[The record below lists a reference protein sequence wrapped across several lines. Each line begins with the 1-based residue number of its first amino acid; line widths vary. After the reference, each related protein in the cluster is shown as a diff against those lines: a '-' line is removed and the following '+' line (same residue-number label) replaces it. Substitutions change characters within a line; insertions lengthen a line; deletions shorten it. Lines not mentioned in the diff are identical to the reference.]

1 MTPRGSYIKTN
12 VLDKSTLP
20 SGIFLNNLYND
31 YNYIEKLNAEIES
44 YISSKNSNN
53 IKSTINEQFE
63 KIFKDIEE
71 YYRNDD
77 DIGKF
82 CRNIN
87 FYFDLLKS
95 VIKKPN
101 VFSKDVQD
109 NLTGIVEEKW
119 SKIPRVS
126 AIDLCKGET
135 DLDSMRKRSILKHL
149 HDLALD
155 KDFIKVNPNEYKTFL
170 KEKWEKI
177 LGYTNPELG
186 GLYIKI
192 ENDSVGIIEQYSDF
206 LYSSDYICD
215 GALDK
220 LSADDV
226 TISTDMHNLI
236 NNISL
241 DEISSNNI
249 NKACYN
255 ENYIV
260 MLKIKTSSIQRMNN
274 LLSIGI
280 AFLGF
285 SLILIFLYRFSPL
298 GSMLRRHKKKK
309 TKVDE
314 NTSEEFPELYENT
327 ENIERYIS
335 YTSVSH

>member
-1 MTPRGSYIKTN
+1 MTPKGPCTKTN
-12 VLDKSTLP
+12 VLVKGTLP
-20 SGIFLNNLYND
+20 SGVFLNILYKN
-31 YNYIEKLNAEIES
+31 YNYIEKLNADIES
-44 YISSKNSNN
+44 YKSDKNPNN
-53 IKSTINEQFE
+53 IISTINEQFQ
-63 KIFKDIEE
+63 KIFKDIED
-71 YYRNDD
+71 YFNNDD
-77 DIGKF
+77 DIEMC

-87 FYFDLLKS
+87 FYFDLLKA

-119 SKIPRVS
+119 SKIPKVR
-126 AIDLCKGET
+126 AIDICKGET
-135 DLDSMRKRSILKHL
+135 YLDSMRKRCILKHL

-155 KDFIKVNPNEYKTFL
+155 KDFIKVNPSDYKLFL

-192 ENDSVGIIEQYSDF
+192 ESDSIGIIEKYSNF
-206 LYSSDYICD
+206 LYSSDYICE
-215 GALDK
+215 GALNK
-220 LSADDV
+220 LSPDDITV
-226 TISTDMHNLI
+226 STDMKNLI

-255 ENYIV
+255 ESYIE

-280 AFLGF
+280 ALLGF

-298 GSMLRRHKKKK
+298 GSMLRRYKNKKNE
-309 TKVDE
+309 VDE

-327 ENIERYIS
+327 ENIERLIS